1 MVIAIV
7 GPTGVGKTKLSIELA
22 KALNG
27 EIINADSTQVYMGMD
42 IATAKISE
50 TEKEGIQHHLLDFKK
65 LEEDYSVY
73 EYQKDCRT
81 KIEEIVQKK
90 KIPILVGGTG
100 LYIKAT
106 LYDYQFEK
114 TNLKENYEQTST
126 ETLYQELLKIDPNT
140 LLHPNNRPRIVRAL
154 NFYKETG
161 MIPSHKE
168 KTETRLYPCI
178 FIGLTMDRTFLY
190 QRIDERVDE
199 MIKNGLIQEARSL
212 FDLKIHS
219 KAVLTPIGYKELFC
233 HFEGKQSLEEAISLI
248 KRNSRRYAKR
258 QYTWFRN
265 QLPVK
270 WFEVDIHNFQNTVSE
285 VLLFLSKKID

>member
-22 KALNG
+22 KSLNG
-27 EIINADSTQVYMGMD
+27 EIINADSTQIYMGMD

-50 TEKEGIQHHLLDFKK
+50 NEKEGIPHHLIDFKK

-73 EYQKDCRT
+73 AYQKDCRD
-81 KIEEIVQKK
+81 KIEEILKKK

-100 LYIKAT
+100 LYIKAA

-114 TNLKENYEQTST
+114 NSLKENYEQIST
-126 ETLYQELLKIDPNT
+126 ENLYQELSKIDSNIT
-140 LLHPNNRPRIVRAL
+140 IHPNNRRRIIRAL
-154 NFYKETG
+154 NFYKQTG
-161 MIPSHKE
+161 IVPSSKE
-168 KTETRLYPCI
+168 KTEKMIYPCC
-178 FIGLTMDRTFLY
+178 FIGLTMDRTLLY
-190 QRIDERVDE
+190 QRIDERVEE
-199 MIKNGLIQEARSL
+199 MMEHGLMKEAQSL
-212 FDLKIHS
+212 FDLKVHS
-219 KAVLTPIGYKELFC
+219 KAILTPIGYKELFGY
-233 HFEGKQSLEEAISLI
+233 FEGKQSLEDAICLM

-265 QLPVK
+265 QLPVN

-285 VLLFLSKKID
+285 VLTFLSKNI